1 MSTITTS
8 SSFVSFYS
16 SSFLYTNNW
25 CFNSSFTS
33 TEYLFH
39 LFGDPALPLPFPKV
53 NNTLISNIPEA
64 LFIGSQTSFNAN
76 GINGYLDV
84 FNKYIKYD
92 KNILTLKD
100 ILEHFWLCH
109 DPTQLNRQGPDVGRQ
124 YRSVVFY
131 FNEKQKIIADESKKQ
146 KQLILTDI
154 IVTEI
159 LSAKEFYLAEE
170 YHQLYIEKRR

>member
-1 MSTITTS
+1 MNKILIGAGCFWGIEEYFRKITGITDTKVGYSGGHTIDPS
-8 SSFVSFYS
+8 YEEV
-16 SSFLYTNNW
+16 
-25 CFNSSFTS
+25 CGGA
-33 TEYLFH
+33 TEHVEVL
-39 LFGDPALPLPFPKV
+39 
-53 NNTLISNIPEA
+53 
-64 LFIGSQTSFNAN
+64 Q
-76 GINGYLDV
+76 
-84 FNKYIKYD
+84 IKYD